1 MKYHR
6 IMPWARKL
14 TVFSVLIA
22 LIATVYA
29 FGATTPQDALASTHV
44 QYVYSDWNAK
54 PSGISGG
61 DQFRLIFLSSTKR
74 KATSLD
80 IADYN
85 TFVQDLAA
93 GGHNAIRPYAD
104 GFNVVGCT
112 ASMPGFPAG
121 VNARENTGTTG
132 TGVPIY
138 WLKGAKVADNY
149 ADFYDGS
156 WDDEANIKNESG
168 NNGLN
173 INQSANRPWTGCEHD
188 GTEAFVSGASEG
200 LGENDVDF
208 VRVGRPNSSGT
219 GHGPISSSDYESS
232 SDNRPMYGI
241 SPVFELIQTP
251 GNAGT
256 LTTGGTPRTGSISGS
271 DVGEYWQVKLH
282 QNGKYRI
289 DVKGSESSQYGGTLT
304 NPRIKLLAGNSHV
317 ELLNDAAD
325 GVSQTGPETLATG
338 GGVGKN
344 SRLDIKVTGET
355 RYYYMLIHRGAGDNG
370 SFTLTAN
377 QLDYPQGRLAPDIT
391 VDQENRTSVSISWT
405 ESKKT
410 HNSLVAPETTYE
422 IDRRTLPEENWS
434 SVARRISPSNRTYE
448 VAGLTAGTAYEIR
461 VRMVP
466 IPGADSHT
474 YQWGYATVYTDD
486 CAETGVNICSISV
499 NQTKRGRINYASIG
513 DIDAFT
519 IPLVSNRTYVIRVNG
534 KSNNAGTLVD
544 PNMTLVR
551 LLDGNTVAN
560 DNDGGQRLNSK
571 ITYTPTH
578 TGDYTLNVLSSVADE
593 GGTYKV
599 KVKQK

>member
-1 MKYHR
+1 MRYHR

-29 FGATTPQDALASTHV
+29 FGAGTPHEAAASSHV
-44 QYVYSDWNAK
+44 QYVYSDWNAT

-121 VNARENTGTTG
+121 VNARDNTGTTG

-138 WLKGAKVADNY
+138 WLKGNRVANNY

-156 WDDEANIKNESG
+156 WDDEANVKNESG

-208 VRVGRPNSSGT
+208 VRVGQPNSSGT
-219 GHGPISSSDYESS
+219 GHGPLNSNGDYEDSNQ
-232 SDNRPMYGI
+232 NRPMYGL
-241 SPVFELIQTP
+241 SQVFELIQIP

-256 LTTGGTPRTGSISGS
+256 LTTGGTPRTGSINGS
-271 DVGEYWQVKLH
+271 DTGEYWRVNLARGGVYQ
-282 QNGKYRI
+282 I
-289 DVKGSESSQYGGTLT
+289 DVKGSERSQPGGTID
-304 NPRIKLLAGNSHV
+304 NPRITLLAGRSNV
-317 ELLNDAAD
+317 QLVNRRAT

-338 GGVGKN
+338 GGIGQN
-344 SRLDIKVTGET
+344 SRLVVKPKQET
-355 RYYYMLIHRGAGDNG
+355 RYYYLLIHRADGDDGTYTVTVNNL
-370 SFTLTAN
+370 SWP
-377 QLDYPQGRLAPDIT
+377 DGRRAPDIT
-391 VDQENRTSVSISWT
+391 VDQENRNNVEISWT
-405 ESKKT
+405 KSKKT
-410 HNSLVAPETTYE
+410 HSSLVAPPGDYKIEYRRLSDTNWTSSGIVDKSDRAET
-422 IDRRTLPEENWS
+422 IS
-434 SVARRISPSNRTYE
+434 SLAAN
-448 VAGLTAGTAYEIR
+448 TAYEVR
-461 VRMVP
+461 VRM
-466 IPGADSHT
+466 IPPADST
-474 YQWGYATVYTDD
+474 QSYRWGYARVYT
-486 CAETGVNICSISV
+486 TN
-499 NQTKRGRINYASIG
+499 
-513 DIDAFT
+513 
-519 IPLVSNRTYVIRVNG
+519 
-534 KSNNAGTLVD
+534 
-544 PNMTLVR
+544 
-551 LLDGNTVAN
+551 
-560 DNDGGQRLNSK
+560 
-571 ITYTPTH
+571 
-578 TGDYTLNVLSSVADE
+578 
-593 GGTYKV
+593 
-599 KVKQK
+599 

>member
-138 WLKGAKVADNY
+138 WLKGNRVANNY

-156 WDDEANIKNESG
+156 WDDEANVKNESG

-208 VRVGRPNSSGT
+208 VRVGQPNSSGT
-219 GHGPISSSDYESS
+219 GHGPLNSNGDYEDSNQ
-232 SDNRPMYGI
+232 NRPMYGI

-256 LTTGGTPRTGSISGS
+256 LTTGGTPRTGSINGS
-271 DVGEYWQVKLH
+271 DTGEYWRVNLARGGVYQ
-282 QNGKYRI
+282 I
-289 DVKGSESSQYGGTLT
+289 DVKGSELSQPGGTID

-317 ELLNDAAD
+317 KLLNDEAT

-338 GGVGKN
+338 GGAGDN
-344 SRLDIKVTGET
+344 SRLIIKVTGET
-355 RYYYMLIHRGAGDNG
+355 RYYYMLIHRADGDDG
-370 SFTLTAN
+370 TFTVTVNNLSWP
-377 QLDYPQGRLAPDIT
+377 DGRRAPDIT
-391 VDQENRTSVSISWT
+391 VVQENRNNVEISWT
-405 ESKKT
+405 KSKKT
-410 HNSLVAPETTYE
+410 HNRLVAPGGNYKIEY
-422 IDRRTLPEENWS
+422 RTLSNTNWTNS
-434 SVARRISPSNRTYE
+434 QTVSKSTRDATITGLARN
-448 VAGLTAGTAYEIR
+448 TAYEVR
-461 VRMVP
+461 VRM
-466 IPGADSHT
+466 IPPAGSTHT
-474 YQWGYATVYTDD
+474 YRWGYARVYT
-486 CAETGVNICSISV
+486 TN
-499 NQTKRGRINYASIG
+499 
-513 DIDAFT
+513 
-519 IPLVSNRTYVIRVNG
+519 
-534 KSNNAGTLVD
+534 
-544 PNMTLVR
+544 
-551 LLDGNTVAN
+551 
-560 DNDGGQRLNSK
+560 
-571 ITYTPTH
+571 
-578 TGDYTLNVLSSVADE
+578 
-593 GGTYKV
+593 
-599 KVKQK
+599 

>member
-1 MKYHR
+1 MGYHKL
-6 IMPWARKL
+6 MPWARKL

-22 LIATVYA
+22 LIATVYTL
-29 FGATTPQDALASTHV
+29 GAATPHEATASSHV

-121 VNARENTGTTG
+121 VNARDNTGTTG

-138 WLKGAKVADNY
+138 WLKGNRVANNY

-156 WDDEANIKNESG
+156 WDDEANVKNESG

-208 VRVGRPNSSGT
+208 VRVGQPNSSGT
-219 GHGPISSSDYESS
+219 GHGPLNSNGDYEDSNQ
-232 SDNRPMYGI
+232 NRPMYGL
-241 SPVFELIQTP
+241 SQVFEVIQIP
-251 GNAGT
+251 GNTGT

-344 SRLDIKVTGET
+344 
-355 RYYYMLIHRGAGDNG
+355 
-370 SFTLTAN
+370 
-377 QLDYPQGRLAPDIT
+377 
-391 VDQENRTSVSISWT
+391 
-405 ESKKT
+405 
-410 HNSLVAPETTYE
+410 
-422 IDRRTLPEENWS
+422 
-434 SVARRISPSNRTYE
+434 
-448 VAGLTAGTAYEIR
+448 
-461 VRMVP
+461 
-466 IPGADSHT
+466 
-474 YQWGYATVYTDD
+474 
-486 CAETGVNICSISV
+486 
-499 NQTKRGRINYASIG
+499 
-513 DIDAFT
+513 
-519 IPLVSNRTYVIRVNG
+519 
-534 KSNNAGTLVD
+534 
-544 PNMTLVR
+544 
-551 LLDGNTVAN
+551 
-560 DNDGGQRLNSK
+560 
-571 ITYTPTH
+571 
-578 TGDYTLNVLSSVADE
+578 
-593 GGTYKV
+593 
-599 KVKQK
+599 

>member
-1 MKYHR
+1 
-6 IMPWARKL
+6 MPHQTLIPWTKKL
-14 TVFSVLIA
+14 TILAALIA
-22 LIATVYA
+22 LVATIYA
-29 FGATTPQDALASTHV
+29 FGAATPQEAVASSHV
-44 QYVYSDWNAK
+44 EYVYSDWNAK

-104 GFNVVGCT
+104 GFKVVGCT

-121 VNARENTGTTG
+121 VNARDNTGTTG

-138 WLKGAKVADNY
+138 WLKGTRVADNY

-168 NNGLN
+168 SNGLN

-256 LTTGGTPRTGSISGS
+256 LTTGGTPRTGSINGS

-289 DVKGSESSQYGGTLT
+289 DVKGSESSQHGGTLT

-317 ELLNDAAD
+317 ELLNYEAD

-355 RYYYMLIHRGAGDNG
+355 RYYYMLIHRGTGDKG

-377 QLDYPQGRLAPDIT
+377 RLDWPQGRLAPDIT
-391 VDQENRTSVSISWT
+391 VNQENRTSVSISWT

-410 HNSLVAPETTYE
+410 HNSMVAPETTYE

-448 VAGLTAGTAYEIR
+448 VDGLTAGTAYEVR

-466 IPGADSHT
+466 IPGVDTHT
-474 YQWGYATVYTDD
+474 YQYGYATVYPDD
-486 CAETGVNICSISV
+486 CAASGSNTCDINV
-499 NQTKRGRINYASIG
+499 NQSKKGRIGYDSYG
-513 DIDAFT
+513 DLDGYT
-519 IPLVSNRTYVIRVNG
+519 VRLTSGTTYVIRANG
-534 KSNNAGTLVD
+534 KATNTGTLVD
-544 PNMTLVR
+544 PYLELIR
-551 LLDGNTVAN
+551 ASDDSLIRED
-560 DNDGGQRLNSK
+560 DDGGTGFNSK
-571 ITYTPTH
+571 LTYTPTS
-578 TGDYTLNVLSSVADE
+578 TEDYNIVISSADDE
-593 GGTYKV
+593 RGTYRV

>member
-121 VNARENTGTTG
+121 VNARDNTGTTG

-138 WLKGAKVADNY
+138 WLKGNRVANNY

-156 WDDEANIKNESG
+156 WDDEANVKNESG

-208 VRVGRPNSSGT
+208 VRVGQPNSSGT
-219 GHGPISSSDYESS
+219 GHGPLNSNGDYEDSNQ
-232 SDNRPMYGI
+232 NRPMYGL
-241 SPVFELIQTP
+241 SQVFEVIQTP

-256 LTTGGTPRTGSISGS
+256 LTTGGTPRTGSINGS
-271 DVGEYWQVKLH
+271 DVGEYWRVSCT
-282 QNGKYRI
+282 R
-289 DVKGSESSQYGGTLT
+289 T
-304 NPRIKLLAGNSHV
+304 GN
-317 ELLNDAAD
+317 
-325 GVSQTGPETLATG
+325 
-338 GGVGKN
+338 
-344 SRLDIKVTGET
+344 
-355 RYYYMLIHRGAGDNG
+355 
-370 SFTLTAN
+370 
-377 QLDYPQGRLAPDIT
+377 
-391 VDQENRTSVSISWT
+391 T
-405 ESKKT
+405 EST
-410 HNSLVAPETTYE
+410 SRA
-422 IDRRTLPEENWS
+422 
-434 SVARRISPSNRTYE
+434 ASPAN
-448 VAGLTAGTAYEIR
+448 TAGPS
-461 VRMVP
+461 P
-466 IPGADSHT
+466 IPG
-474 YQWGYATVYTDD
+474 
-486 CAETGVNICSISV
+486 
-499 NQTKRGRINYASIG
+499 
-513 DIDAFT
+513 
-519 IPLVSNRTYVIRVNG
+519 
-534 KSNNAGTLVD
+534 
-544 PNMTLVR
+544 
-551 LLDGNTVAN
+551 
-560 DNDGGQRLNSK
+560 
-571 ITYTPTH
+571 
-578 TGDYTLNVLSSVADE
+578 
-593 GGTYKV
+593 
-599 KVKQK
+599 

>member
-29 FGATTPQDALASTHV
+29 FGAATPHEAAASSHV

-121 VNARENTGTTG
+121 VNARDNTGTTG

-138 WLKGAKVADNY
+138 WLKGNRVANNY

-156 WDDEANIKNESG
+156 WDDEANVKNESG

-208 VRVGRPNSSGT
+208 VRVGRPDSSGT

-232 SDNRPMYGI
+232 SDNRPMYGL
-241 SPVFELIQTP
+241 SQVFEVIQIP
-251 GNAGT
+251 GNTGT
-256 LTTGGTPRTGSISGS
+256 LTTGGTPRTGSINGY
-271 DVGEYWQVKLH
+271 DTGEYWGVKLARGGVY
-282 QNGKYRI
+282 QI
-289 DVKGSESSQYGGTLT
+289 DVKGSEPSQPGGTIE
-304 NPRIKLLAGNSHV
+304 NPQITLLAGKSHV
-317 ELLNDAAD
+317 KLLNKRDT
-325 GVSQTGPETLATG
+325 GVSQNGPETLATG
-338 GGVGKN
+338 GGAGDN
-344 SRLDIKVTGET
+344 SRLKIKVTGET
-355 RYYYMLIHRGAGDNG
+355 RYYYMLIHRADGDDGTYTVTVNNL
-370 SFTLTAN
+370 SWP
-377 QLDYPQGRLAPDIT
+377 DGRRAPDIT
-391 VDQENRTSVSISWT
+391 VVQENRNSVEIIWT
-405 ESKKT
+405 KSKKT
-410 HNSLVAPETTYE
+410 HSSLVAPPGDYKIEYRRLSDTNWTSSGIVDKSDRAETISSLAANTTYE
-422 IDRRTLPEENWS
+422 
-434 SVARRISPSNRTYE
+434 V
-448 VAGLTAGTAYEIR
+448 R

-466 IPGADSHT
+466 PANSTHT
-474 YQWGYATVYTDD
+474 YRWGYARVYT
-486 CAETGVNICSISV
+486 TN
-499 NQTKRGRINYASIG
+499 
-513 DIDAFT
+513 
-519 IPLVSNRTYVIRVNG
+519 
-534 KSNNAGTLVD
+534 
-544 PNMTLVR
+544 
-551 LLDGNTVAN
+551 
-560 DNDGGQRLNSK
+560 
-571 ITYTPTH
+571 
-578 TGDYTLNVLSSVADE
+578 
-593 GGTYKV
+593 
-599 KVKQK
+599 

>member
-1 MKYHR
+1 MQYRKL
-6 IMPWARKL
+6 MPLARKL
-14 TVFSVLIA
+14 TVLSVLIA
-22 LIATVYA
+22 LIATVYVS
-29 FGATTPQDALASTHV
+29 GAATPQEAVASSHSV
-44 QYVYSDWNAK
+44 EYVYSDWNAT

-121 VNARENTGTTG
+121 VNARDNTGTTG

-138 WLKGAKVADNY
+138 WLKGTRVADNY

-241 SPVFELIQTP
+241 SPVFELIQIP

-256 LTTGGTPRTGSISGS
+256 LTTGGTPRIGLINGSNT
-271 DVGEYWQVKLH
+271 GEYWRVNLARGGVYQ
-282 QNGKYRI
+282 I
-289 DVKGSESSQYGGTLT
+289 DVKGSERSQPGGTSD
-304 NPRIKLLAGNSHV
+304 NPRIKLLAGNTNV
-317 ELLNDAAD
+317 KLVNRRAT

-338 GGVGKN
+338 GGIGQN
-344 SRLDIKVTGET
+344 SRLIVKPKKES
-355 RYYYMLIHRGAGDNG
+355 RYYYLLIHGADGDDGTYTVTVTNLG
-370 SFTLTAN
+370 WP
-377 QLDYPQGRLAPDIT
+377 DGRRAPDIF
-391 VDQENRTSVSISWT
+391 VDQENRNSVEISWT
-405 ESKKT
+405 KAKKT
-410 HNSLVAPETTYE
+410 QNTLVSPAGNYKIEYRRLSDTNWTSSGIVDKSDRAETISSLAA
-422 IDRRTLPEENWS
+422 N
-434 SVARRISPSNRTYE
+434 
-448 VAGLTAGTAYEIR
+448 TAYEVR
-461 VRMVP
+461 VRM
-466 IPGADSHT
+466 IPPANSTHT
-474 YQWGYATVYTDD
+474 YRWGYARVYT
-486 CAETGVNICSISV
+486 TN
-499 NQTKRGRINYASIG
+499 
-513 DIDAFT
+513 
-519 IPLVSNRTYVIRVNG
+519 
-534 KSNNAGTLVD
+534 
-544 PNMTLVR
+544 
-551 LLDGNTVAN
+551 
-560 DNDGGQRLNSK
+560 
-571 ITYTPTH
+571 
-578 TGDYTLNVLSSVADE
+578 
-593 GGTYKV
+593 
-599 KVKQK
+599 